1 LRGEII
7 SSIGAGHEVL
17 NVRQGV
23 TTFSVSVL
31 LKGASDSQLQAAEKA
46 LATAALGRI

>member
-1 LRGEII
+1 VG
-7 SSIGAGHEVL
+7 IGTSTVVL
-17 NVRQGV
+17 NVQKGA

-31 LKGASDSQLQAAEKA
+31 LKGASDSQLQAAEKT